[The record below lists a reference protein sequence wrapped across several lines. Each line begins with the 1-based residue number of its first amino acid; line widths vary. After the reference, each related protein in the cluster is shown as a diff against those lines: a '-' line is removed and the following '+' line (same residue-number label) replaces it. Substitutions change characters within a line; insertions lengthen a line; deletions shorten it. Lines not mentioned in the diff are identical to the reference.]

1 MAPSAHRGRSWN
13 RPARF
18 SPNTTPDDPLGW
30 RDFRQQHLEQ
40 CLIEGPWEAP
50 VDWSDTPDGSDWFFL
65 LGYGR
70 SGTSVLSAMVSEH
83 PEVYCGC
90 EDHTIF
96 SVLGLLCT
104 RWFRTQACDAISYDW
119 HRREPWSGRQL
130 RCFAE
135 AYRQAVELQTGRTI
149 RLIGDKSPHYLE
161 RIDTFRRL
169 FPNCRFIYT
178 ARHPLDQLASLLN
191 LPPGQSTLQWQGDAH
206 GARRLWEFVDLLGE
220 QLMLMTDAPDVLVLR
235 FEELFAEATMLA
247 AMARAFTHIGADIS
261 QAGAEYQMPED
272 LRERLSPYAQAR
284 SPVGRWRHDE
294 RVKDLVGAWI
304 ASGTVPAEKLSA
316 VVCAQEL
323 YVGRMLGAW
332 TAVENRQVS
341 R

>member
-1 MAPSAHRGRSWN
+1 MPPAPHRGRSWN
-13 RPARF
+13 RPAQF

-30 RDFRQQHLEQ
+30 RDFRQHNLQP
-40 CLIEGPWEAP
+40 CLIEGPWDAP

-90 EDHTIF
+90 EDHTVL

-104 RWFRTQACDAISYDW
+104 RWLRTQACDAISYDW

-135 AYRQAVELQTGRTI
+135 AYRQAVELQTGRAI
-149 RLIGDKSPHYLE
+149 RLIGDKSPHYLQ

-191 LPPGQSTLQWQGDAH
+191 LPPGQSTLQWQGDPH

-235 FEELFAEATMLA
+235 FEDLFAETTMLA

-261 QAGAEYQMPED
+261 EAGGAHPMPED

-316 VVCAQEL
+316 VVCAPEL
-323 YVGRMLGAW
+323 YARRMLDAW
-332 TAVENRQVS
+332 RAVENRQVS